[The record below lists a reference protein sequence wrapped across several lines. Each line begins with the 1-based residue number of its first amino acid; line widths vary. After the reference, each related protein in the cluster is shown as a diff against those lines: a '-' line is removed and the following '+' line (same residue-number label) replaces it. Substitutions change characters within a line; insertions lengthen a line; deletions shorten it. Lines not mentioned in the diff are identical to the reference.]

1 METPSIPDLDLI
13 RAIGQGGFGEVWLA
27 VNRATGRLRA
37 VKLIPLHAGG
47 RADPAGR
54 ELVSLT
60 HLEARSGMQHPN
72 LLGIHHV
79 GKTDR
84 HLFYLM
90 DPADDLSGRA
100 ASTAPEYRPAS
111 LASRLEAGPLE
122 AGACLRCVRQLLSG
136 LAHLHAAGMVHRD
149 VKPGNCLFLGGQL
162 KLADF
167 GLLTPASPTASRVGT
182 TAYMPPD
189 GQMDARANVYATGLI
204 IYEMMTGLPPDFFP
218 SLGGQARAIAENPD
232 LRRLNR
238 LVLRACQRDPNARFR
253 DAREMLAALDDS
265 FGTTAP
271 VARRTAVIA
280 VAALLLVAM
289 LAVTAAVHYWPTSL
303 PPADVNFITQP
314 FEATI
319 YMDGRPLLA
328 PDGRPYATPC
338 TVTGSPRAAFG
349 RVQACRP
356 ARSGRRQD
364 RFFDRPRGDHS
375 LAGLRPVT
383 PRRVPQEA
391 AGRDGQSL
399 LSGEAKK
406 TAIVDWLDE
415 TDTPLFHVS
424 PTGVGP
430 PF

>member
-13 RAIGQGGFGEVWLA
+13 RSIGHGGFGEVWLA

-54 ELVSLT
+54 ELLSLT
-60 HLEARSGMQHPN
+60 YLEARAGMQHPN

-100 ASTAPEYRPAS
+100 ASADPEYRPAS
-111 LASRLEAGPLE
+111 LAARLEAGPLE
-122 AGACLRCVRQLLSG
+122 PGECLRCARQLLAG

-167 GLLTPASPTASRVGT
+167 GLLTPANPLASRVGT

-189 GQMDARANVYATGLI
+189 CQMDARADVYAAGLM
-204 IYEMMTGLPPDFFP
+204 IYEMMTGLPPGFFP
-218 SLGGQARAIAENPD
+218 SLGGQARAISENGD

-238 LVLRACQRDPNARFR
+238 LVLRACQRDPNARFQ
-253 DAREMLAALDDS
+253 DAREMVAALDANPD
-265 FGTTAP
+265 TTTRA
-271 VARRTAVIA
+271 ARRRTVAIA
-280 VAALLLVAM
+280 AAALLLVTI
-289 LAVTAAVHYWPTSL
+289 LAVRGILHFWPSSL
-303 PPADVNFITQP
+303 PPVEVNFITEP

-319 YMDGRPLLA
+319 YMDGRPLLG

-338 TVTGSPRAAFG
+338 TVTGLSA
-349 RVQACRP
+349 RP
-356 ARSGRRQD
+356 
-364 RFFDRPRGDHS
+364 HS
-375 LAGLRPVT
+375 VVLKHAGLPDRDIGNIDFSSVREVT
-383 PRRVPQEA
+383 VRW
-391 AGRDGQSL
+391 S
-399 LSGEAKK
+399 
-406 TAIVDWLDE
+406 
-415 TDTPLFHVS
+415 TP
-424 PTGVGP
+424 
-430 PF
+430 

>member
-13 RAIGQGGFGEVWLA
+13 RSIGRGGFGEVWLA

-37 VKLIPLHAGG
+37 VKLIPLHGG
-47 RADPAGR
+47 GPADPAGR

-60 HLEARSGMQHPN
+60 HLEAHAGMQHPN

-100 ASTAPEYRPAS
+100 ASTDPDYRPAS
-111 LASRLEAGPLE
+111 LAGRLEAGPLE
-122 AGACLRCVRQLLSG
+122 PGECLRCARQLLAG

-167 GLLTPASPTASRVGT
+167 GLLTPANPLASRVGT

-189 GQMDARANVYATGLI
+189 GQMDARADVYAAGLM
-204 IYEMMTGLPPDFFP
+204 IYEMMTGLPPNFFP
-218 SLGGQARAIAENPD
+218 SLGGQARAISENGD

-238 LVLRACQRDPNARFR
+238 LVLRACQRDPNARFQ
-253 DAREMLAALDDS
+253 DAREMIAALEAS
-265 FGTTAP
+265 PGTTTRA
-271 VARRTAVIA
+271 VRRRTAAIA
-280 VAALLLVAM
+280 GAALLLVVV
-289 LAVTAAVHYWPTSL
+289 LAAVVVRHF
-303 PPADVNFITQP
+303 PPSSPPPIEVNFITEP

-319 YMDGRPLLA
+319 CVDGRPLLS

-338 TVTGSPRAAFG
+338 TVTGLSALPHSVVLKHTGLPDRDIGNVDFSSVREVTVRWPVSG
-349 RVQACRP
+349 QQA
-356 ARSGRRQD
+356 
-364 RFFDRPRGDHS
+364 
-375 LAGLRPVT
+375 
-383 PRRVPQEA
+383 E
-391 AGRDGQSL
+391 
-399 LSGEAKK
+399 K
-406 TAIVDWLDE
+406 
-415 TDTPLFHVS
+415 
-424 PTGVGP
+424 
-430 PF
+430 